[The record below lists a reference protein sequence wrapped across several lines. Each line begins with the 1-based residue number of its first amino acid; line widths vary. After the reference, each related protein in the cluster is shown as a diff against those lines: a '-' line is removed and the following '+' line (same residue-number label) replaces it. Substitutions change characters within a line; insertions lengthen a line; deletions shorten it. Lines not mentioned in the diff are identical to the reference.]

1 MVPQWIPNL
10 RHRCHPLS
18 RNNIARPRAL
28 IFEREV
34 PCTSLHKDEVKMHES
49 PKKRT
54 KAAPA
59 PTIEGDVPC
68 TSLPVDKDNE
78 RSDRI
83 KIICDPMTTSMKIPT
98 MQRPRKKSK
107 LARSGNVSISAAIM
121 KIFLMSQ
128 DSIDLE
134 SQRKPSSQLC
144 GMQ

>member
-1 MVPQWIPNL
+1 
-10 RHRCHPLS
+10 
-18 RNNIARPRAL
+18 
-28 IFEREV
+28 V
-34 PCTSLHKDEVKMHES
+34 PCASLHKDEVKMHES

-59 PTIEGDVPC
+59 PNIEGDVPC
-68 TSLPVDKDNE
+68 ASLPVDEDNAHH
-78 RSDRI
+78 DRI

-134 SQRKPSSQLC
+134 KPTKTEFTIMWDAMKKIMSLR
-144 GMQ
+144 